1 MANQHSL
8 DIRKRERF
16 YVLKRNSLLV
26 HKISEILENRTE
38 GKLNPMLRSSL
49 NRVLRSI
56 FNLVK
61 RFKRDSLLF
70 QNENADLNTL
80 NANYESIKD
89 YPERYNIPHY

>member
-1 MANQHSL
+1 M
-8 DIRKRERF
+8 
-16 YVLKRNSLLV
+16 KRNSLLL

-49 NRVLRSI
+49 NRISRSI

-61 RFKRDSLLF
+61 RLKRNSKLF

-80 NANYESIKD
+80 NQNFESIKD
-89 YPERYNIPHY
+89 YPERYKIPFY